1 LRSKFPCAICDMAY
15 FISHTAYDLWKTTIH
30 QTNLKL
36 LLTAC
41 LLTLTAFGLSCSR
54 GALLDSAQAAW
65 DRADYTAAA
74 DYYERFLKE
83 NPQSDKAEFVR
94 LRAATICQ
102 RDLKQYDRAIQHY
115 IHFIEEF
122 PGSPDIVQA
131 RTQLG
136 VCYGLTNKH
145 REAIAEYEGV
155 LPKITD
161 EKERRRMRLSI
172 ADMYIH
178 LNDRGQALAEYQKV
192 VANAPYDDLAEHAYL
207 RIGGIRLLRDEYD
220 DAIPAYEKVAANTK
234 DQMVRRNARLG
245 MVDCFERT
253 LHFDKAVQVLEQTEP
268 DPKDPNYIKQRISNI
283 REQQRQRNLSS
294 PSQLGWQVKK

>member
-1 LRSKFPCAICDMAY
+1 MADG
-15 FISHTAYDLWKTTIH
+15 IWKTTIH

-41 LLTLTAFGLSCSR
+41 LMTLTAFGLSCSR

-65 DRADYTAAA
+65 DRADYAAAA

-83 NPQSDKAEFVR
+83 NPHSDKAEFVR
-94 LRAATICQ
+94 LKAATICQ

-122 PGSPDIVQA
+122 PESPDLVQA

-136 VCYGLTNKH
+136 ACYGLTNRH

-155 LPKITD
+155 LPKISD
-161 EKERRRMRLSI
+161 ENERRRLRLNI
-172 ADMYIH
+172 ADMYID

-192 VANAPYDDLAEHAYL
+192 VANAPYDDLAERAHL
-207 RIGGIRLLRDEYD
+207 RIGGIRMLRDEYE
-220 DAIPAYEKVAANTK
+220 DAIPAYEKVATNTK

-245 MVDCFERT
+245 MADCYERT
-253 LHFDKAVQVLEQTEP
+253 LQFDKAVQILEQTEP
-268 DPKDPNYIKQRISNI
+268 DPKAPGYIQQRIANI
-283 REQQRQRNLSS
+283 REQQRQRNFSS
-294 PSQLGWQVKK
+294 PSRFGWRVKVKK